1 MDKIKKMFSK
11 LEFLIA
17 HRYLRSKRKEG
28 FISVTAIFS
37 FVGIMIGVATLII
50 VMSVMNGFRHELV
63 NRILGI
69 NAHLTVYSRA
79 QSIENYD
86 EIASKVRK
94 VAGVK
99 YINPIVEA
107 QAMLSS
113 SSKAAGG
120 LIKGIRLED
129 LQNKSLISQNIRA
142 GDIAKLQERNNVIIG
157 SAVAQNMHLR
167 IGDALKIISAETND
181 SLLGAIPRVK
191 SYKVAGVFESGMY
204 EYDSSTV
211 FMNFDMAQIHFKYP
225 QKASAIEIFVDDA
238 TKLDEVK
245 SQVFSVLADYPSL
258 YFVDWQQSNAS
269 FIDAL
274 KVERTVMFLIL
285 TLIILVA
292 AFNIISSMI
301 MLVKDK
307 NKNIAL
313 LRTMGMERGAIL
325 RIFLIC
331 GSSIGFVGT
340 MFGFIIGVL
349 FSANIN
355 AIKRGLESLTG
366 ADLFNPAIYF
376 LSTLPSK
383 VFVSDVVLIVGMS
396 LVISFLATLYPAYK
410 ASKADPAEILRYE

>member
-1 MDKIKKMFSK
+1 MFNK

-17 HRYLRSKRKEG
+17 YRYLRSKRKEG

-50 VMSVMNGFRHELV
+50 VMSVMNGFRFELV

-69 NAHLTVYSRA
+69 NAHLTVYSRDVA
-79 QSIENYD
+79 IDDYD
-86 EIASKVRK
+86 VIAKKLQVLD
-94 VAGVK
+94 GVK
-99 YINPIVEA
+99 YVNPIAEA

-113 SSKAAGG
+113 PHKAAGG
-120 LIKGIRLED
+120 LIKGIRVQD
-129 LQNKSLISQNIRA
+129 LQNKKLIADNIRA
-142 GDIAKLQERNNVIIG
+142 GEIDVLKDKNSVIIG
-157 SAVAQNMHLR
+157 SSVAQNMHLR
-167 IGDALKIISAETND
+167 IGDPLKIIAAQTND
-181 SLLGAIPRVK
+181 SLIGSIPRVK
-191 SYKVAGVFESGMY
+191 TYKVAGVFESGMY
-204 EYDSSTV
+204 EYDSTTV

-225 QKASAIEIFVDDA
+225 HQASAIEVFVDDA
-238 TKLDEVK
+238 TKLDEIK
-245 SQVFSVLADYPSL
+245 LQVFSVLADYPSL

-313 LRTMGMERGAIL
+313 LRTMGMEKGAVL

-331 GSSIGFVGT
+331 GSAIGFVGT
-340 MFGFIIGVL
+340 IFGFAIGVL

-355 AIKRGLESLTG
+355 SIKHGLESLTG

-376 LSTLPSK
+376 LSTLPAK

-396 LVISFLATLYPAYK
+396 LVISFLATLYPAWK

>member
-1 MDKIKKMFSK
+1 MFSK

-17 HRYLRSKRKEG
+17 YRYLRSKRKEG
-28 FISVTAIFS
+28 FISVTAVFS

-50 VMSVMNGFRHELV
+50 VMSVMNGFRYELV

-86 EIASKVRK
+86 EIADKVRK
-94 VAGVK
+94 VVGVK
-99 YINPIVEA
+99 YVNPIVEA

-113 SSKAAGG
+113 PSKASGG

-142 GDIAKLQERNNVIIG
+142 GDITKLQERNNVIIG

-245 SQVFSVLADYPSL
+245 LQIFSVLADYPSL

-301 MLVKDK
+301 MLVKYK

-313 LRTMGMERGAIL
+313 LRTMGMEKGAVL

-340 MFGFIIGVL
+340 AFGFIIGVL

-355 AIKRGLESLTG
+355 AIKHGLERLTG

>member
-1 MDKIKKMFSK
+1 MFSK

-17 HRYLRSKRKEG
+17 YRYLRSKRKEG

-50 VMSVMNGFRHELV
+50 VMSVMNGFRYELV

-69 NAHLTVYSRA
+69 NSHLTVYSRA
-79 QSIENYD
+79 GSIEGYD
-86 EIASKVRK
+86 EIVKQLQK
-94 VAGVK
+94 IPDVK
-99 YINPIVEA
+99 YVNPIIES

-113 SSKAAGG
+113 SSKSTGG
-120 LIKGIRLED
+120 FIKGIRLQD
-129 LQNKSLISQNIRA
+129 LENKSLIAQNIRA
-142 GDIAKLQERNNVIIG
+142 GDITKLAEKNSVLVGATI
-157 SAVAQNMHLR
+157 AQNLNLKP
-167 IGDALKIISAETND
+167 GSQLKIISAQTND
-181 SLLGAIPRVK
+181 SLLGSIPRVK
-191 SYKVAGVFESGMY
+191 SYNVAAIFESGMY
-204 EYDSSTV
+204 EYDSTTV
-211 FMNFDMAQIHFKYP
+211 FMNFEMAQLHFRFP
-225 QKASAIEIFVDDA
+225 HKASAIEIFVSDP
-238 TKLDEVK
+238 TKLDYTKLEI
-245 SQVFSVLADYPSL
+245 FRALTNYNDL

-313 LRTMGMERGAIL
+313 LRTMGMERSAIL

-331 GSSIGFVGT
+331 GSSIGVVGT
-340 MFGFIIGVL
+340 LLGLIIGVV

-355 AIKRGLESLTG
+355 SIKQFLENATDT
-366 ADLFNPAIYF
+366 ALFNPTIYF

-383 VFVSDVVLIVGMS
+383 IFISDVVVIVTMS
-396 LVISFLATLYPAYK
+396 LLISFLATIYPAWK

>member
-1 MDKIKKMFSK
+1 MFNK

-17 HRYLRSKRKEG
+17 YRYLRSKRKEG

-37 FVGIMIGVATLII
+37 FIGITIGVATLII
-50 VMSVMNGFRHELV
+50 VMSVMNGFRYELV

-86 EIASKVRK
+86 EIVDKAHK
-94 VAGVK
+94 VAGIK
-99 YINPIVEA
+99 YVNPIVEA

-113 SSKAAGG
+113 PSKANGG

-142 GDIAKLQERNNVIIG
+142 GDITKLQERGNIIIG

-167 IGDALKIISAETND
+167 IGDSLKIISAETND

-191 SYKVAGVFESGMY
+191 SYTVAGVFESGMY

-225 QKASAIEIFVDDA
+225 QRASAIEIFVDDA

-245 SQVFSVLADYPSL
+245 LQIFNLLSDYPNL

-313 LRTMGMERGAIL
+313 LRTMGMEKGAVL

-331 GSSIGFVGT
+331 GSSIGFIGT
-340 MFGFIIGVL
+340 MLGFAIGVL

-355 AIKRGLESLTG
+355 AIKHGLERLTG

-396 LVISFLATLYPAYK
+396 LMISFLATLYPAYK

>member
-1 MDKIKKMFSK
+1 MFNK

-17 HRYLRSKRKEG
+17 YRYLRSKRKEG
-28 FISVTAIFS
+28 FISVTAVFS

-50 VMSVMNGFRHELV
+50 VMSVMNGFRYELV

-79 QSIENYD
+79 QNIENYD
-86 EIASKVRK
+86 EV
-94 VAGVK
+94 VAKIRGIEGVK
-99 YINPIVEA
+99 YVNPIVEA

-113 SSKAAGG
+113 PSKAAGG
-120 LIKGIRLED
+120 LIKGLRLED
-129 LQNKSLISQNIRA
+129 LRNKKLISDNILA
-142 GDIAKLQERNNVIIG
+142 GEIAKLQERNNVIIG
-157 SAVAQNMHLR
+157 STVAQNMHLR
-167 IGDALKIISAETND
+167 IGDTIKIISAQTND

-191 SYKVAGVFESGMY
+191 SYNVAGVFESGMY
-204 EYDSSTV
+204 EYDSTTV

-225 QKASAIEIFVDDA
+225 QRASAIEVFVEDA
-238 TKLDEVK
+238 TKLAEIK
-245 SQVFSVLADYPSL
+245 LQVFAALADYQNL
-258 YFVDWQQSNAS
+258 YFVDWEQSNAT

-301 MLVKDK
+301 MLVRDK

-313 LRTMGMERGAIL
+313 LRTMGMEKSSIL

-331 GSSIGFVGT
+331 GSAIGFVGT

-349 FSANIN
+349 FSSNIN
-355 AIKRGLESLTG
+355 AIKRGLEIVTG

-396 LVISFLATLYPAYK
+396 LMISFLATLYPAYK

>member
-1 MDKIKKMFSK
+1 MFSK

-17 HRYLRSKRKEG
+17 SRYLRSKRKEG

-50 VMSVMNGFRHELV
+50 VMSVMNGFRYELV

-69 NAHLTVYSRA
+69 NAHLTVYSRSQA
-79 QSIENYD
+79 IDGYD
-86 EIASKVRK
+86 EIAAKLQKIS
-94 VAGVK
+94 GVK
-99 YINPIVEA
+99 YVNPIVES
-107 QAMLSS
+107 QAMLSAPH
-113 SSKAAGG
+113 KAAGG

-129 LQNKSLISQNIRA
+129 LQHKSLISENIRA
-142 GDIAKLQERNNVIIG
+142 GNITELQERGSVIIG
-157 SAVAQNMHLR
+157 SSVAQNLHLK
-167 IGDALKIISAETND
+167 IGDAIKIIAAETND
-181 SLLGAIPRVK
+181 SILGSIPRVK

-204 EYDSSTV
+204 EYDSTTI
-211 FMNFDMAQIHFKYP
+211 FMNFDMAQIHFRYP
-225 QKASAIEIFVDDA
+225 SKASAIEIFVDDA

-245 SQVFSVLADYPSL
+245 LQVFSALSDYPSL
-258 YFVDWQQSNAS
+258 YFVDWEQSNAS

-313 LRTMGMERGAIL
+313 LRTMGMDKASVM

-340 MFGFIIGVL
+340 FFGFVIGVL

-355 AIKRGLESLTG
+355 AIKKGLESLT
-366 ADLFNPAIYF
+366 DTTLFNPTIYF
-376 LSTLPSK
+376 LSTLPAK

>member
-1 MDKIKKMFSK
+1 MFSK

-17 HRYLRSKRKEG
+17 YRYLRSKRKEG

-50 VMSVMNGFRHELV
+50 VMSVMNGFRYELV

-69 NAHLTVYSRA
+69 NAHLTVYSRDHVIA
-79 QSIENYD
+79 NYD
-86 EIASKVRK
+86 EIVTKLKNMPS
-94 VAGVK
+94 VK
-99 YINPIVEA
+99 YANPLIES
-107 QAMLSS
+107 QAMVTSENKTSGALV
-113 SSKAAGG
+113 
-120 LIKGIRLED
+120 KGIRLDD
-129 LQNKSLISQNIRA
+129 LQNKQLIANNITA
-142 GDIAKLQERNNVIIG
+142 GALTKLSNRDSVIIG
-157 SAVAQNMHLR
+157 ANLARSLNVDVGKQIKL
-167 IGDALKIISAETND
+167 ISAQTND
-181 SLLGAIPRVK
+181 TLLGAIPRIK
-191 SYKVAGVFESGMY
+191 SYNVVGVFESGMY
-204 EYDSSTV
+204 EYDSSTI
-211 FMNFDMAQIHFKYP
+211 FMNFDMAQIHFRFP
-225 QKASAIEIFVDDA
+225 AKASAIEIFASDP
-238 TKLDEVK
+238 TKLEETK
-245 SQVFSVLADYPSL
+245 LQVFEVLSQYKGL

-313 LRTMGMERGAIL
+313 LRTMGMERSSIL

-331 GSSIGFVGT
+331 GSSIGVIGT
-340 MFGFIIGVL
+340 LFGFIIGVL
-349 FSANIN
+349 FSTNIN
-355 AIKRGLESLTG
+355 TIKQWLESAT
-366 ADLFNPAIYF
+366 DTTLFNPTIYF

-383 VFVSDVVLIVGMS
+383 VFVSDVVLIVSMS
-396 LVISFLATLYPAYK
+396 VVISFLATLYPAWK

>member
-1 MDKIKKMFSK
+1 MFKK

-17 HRYLRSKRKEG
+17 YRYLRSKRKEG

-50 VMSVMNGFRHELV
+50 VMSVMNGFRYELV

-69 NAHLTVYSRA
+69 NSHLAVYSRA
-79 QSIENYD
+79 GTIENYD
-86 EIASKVRK
+86 QIAKEIKTIS
-94 VAGVK
+94 GIK
-99 YINPIVEA
+99 YANPLIEA
-107 QAMLSS
+107 QAMLSAND
-113 SSKAAGG
+113 KTAGG
-120 LIKGIRLED
+120 LIKAMPVKDLENKKLIADNIVSGKLNSIENKNTVLVGSSVAASMRL
-129 LQNKSLISQNIRA
+129 RV
-142 GDIAKLQERNNVIIG
+142 GDEI
-157 SAVAQNMHLR
+157 
-167 IGDALKIISAETND
+167 KIISAKTND

-191 SYKVAGVFESGMY
+191 TYIVGGIFESGMY
-204 EYDSSTV
+204 EYDSSTI
-211 FMNFDMAQIHFKYP
+211 FMNFEMAQTHFQ
-225 QKASAIEIFVDDA
+225 QKNKATAVEIFVDDIE
-238 TKLDEVK
+238 KLEDIK
-245 SQVFSVLADYPSL
+245 IAVFEKLIHHKNL

-313 LRTMGMERGAIL
+313 LRTMGMEKSSVMK
-325 RIFLIC
+325 IFLIC

-340 MFGFIIGVL
+340 FFGLLIGVL

-355 AIKRGLESLTG
+355 TIKKFLEGIT
-366 ADLFNPAIYF
+366 DTTLFNPTIYF

-383 VFVSDVVLIVGMS
+383 IFVSDVVLIVSMS
-396 LVISFLATLYPAYK
+396 LLISLLATIYPAYK
-410 ASKADPAEILRYE
+410 ASKSDPAEILRYE

>member
-1 MDKIKKMFSK
+1 MFNK

-17 HRYLRSKRKEG
+17 YRYLRSKRKEG

-50 VMSVMNGFRHELV
+50 VMSVMNGFRYELV

-79 QSIENYD
+79 QNIENYD
-86 EIASKVRK
+86 EI
-94 VAGVK
+94 VAKIKGLEGVK
-99 YINPIVEA
+99 YVNPIVEA

-113 SSKAAGG
+113 PSKAAGG

-129 LQNKSLISQNIRA
+129 LQKKSLISQNIRA
-142 GDIAKLQERNNVIIG
+142 GDITKLQERNNVIIG
-157 SAVAQNMHLR
+157 SAVAQNMHLQ
-167 IGDALKIISAETND
+167 IGDSLKIIAAQTND
-181 SLLGAIPRVK
+181 SILGSIPRVK
-191 SYKVAGVFESGMY
+191 SYNVAGVFESGMY
-204 EYDSSTV
+204 EYDSTTI
-211 FMNFDMAQIHFKYP
+211 FMNFEMAQVHFKYP
-225 QKASAIEIFVDDA
+225 QRASAIEVFVDDA

-245 SQVFSVLADYPSL
+245 LQVFTALADYPSL

-313 LRTMGMERGAIL
+313 LRTMGMEKGAVL

-349 FSANIN
+349 FSMNIN
-355 AIKRGLESLTG
+355 SIKHGLESLTG

>member
-1 MDKIKKMFSK
+1 MFSK

-17 HRYLRSKRKEG
+17 YRYLRSKRKEG
-28 FISVTAIFS
+28 FISVTAVFS

-50 VMSVMNGFRHELV
+50 VMSVMNGFRYELV

-86 EIASKVRK
+86 EIADKVRK
-94 VAGVK
+94 VVGVK
-99 YINPIVEA
+99 YVNPIVEA

-113 SSKAAGG
+113 PSKASGG

-142 GDIAKLQERNNVIIG
+142 GDITKLQERNNVIIG

-245 SQVFSVLADYPSL
+245 LQIFSVLADYPSL

-313 LRTMGMERGAIL
+313 LRTMGMEKGAVL

-340 MFGFIIGVL
+340 AFGFIIGVL

-355 AIKRGLESLTG
+355 AIKHGLERLTG